1 MFGAALTAAARGC
14 MQTKTPWANDMHAWK
29 MHARMCQHACML
41 AELPA
46 CMQGYMHACMH
57 ALFAGDVYVRVHV
70 QVYKYFGLETNTI
83 DFVGHAVA
91 LYPSDEW
98 VLHASTLLLYFTV
111 SSLCL
116 SCLKAYIYIYTLR
129 KKHAYIWVYLLC
141 VVACM
146 DASLSLLKLL
156 HAAPKLGLRP
166 GI

>member
-1 MFGAALTAAARGC
+1 
-14 MQTKTPWANDMHAWK
+14 
-29 MHARMCQHACML
+29 ML

-46 CMQGYMHACMH
+46 CMQGYMHAYMH
-57 ALFAGDVYVRVHV
+57 ALFAGDVYVCVHV

-116 SCLKAYIYIYTLR
+116 SCLKAYIYIYL
-129 KKHAYIWVYLLC
+129 KKKAYIYMGISSLC
-141 VVACM
+141 SCVHGCVSVFIKVVACSAEIGAEAWHLNSVYFLFLFVQVLEAA
-146 DASLSLLKLL
+146 DAGDNGENKVIHVFGLSL
-156 HAAPKLGLRP
+156 R
-166 GI
+166 